1 MTQFL
6 ECFENFVDQNYSDN
20 VSILQT
26 CNNENICPLEI
37 ALSFENIYLNE
48 FLENNEVIVIEG
60 FVELDGQTCVI
71 PSKMTF

>member
-6 ECFENFVDQNYSDN
+6 ESFKNFVDQNYSDN
-20 VSILQT
+20 VSILLT

-37 ALSFENIYLNE
+37 VLSFENKYLNE
-48 FLENNEVIVIEG
+48 FLENNKVIVIEG